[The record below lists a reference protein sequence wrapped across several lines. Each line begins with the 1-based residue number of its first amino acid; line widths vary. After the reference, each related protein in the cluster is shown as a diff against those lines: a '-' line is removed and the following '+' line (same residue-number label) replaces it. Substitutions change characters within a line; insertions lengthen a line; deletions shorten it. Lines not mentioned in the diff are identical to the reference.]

1 MQGLADGYFVIPST
15 VPNYLATNKAGEG
28 HAEHDAV
35 KEAVDNV
42 TQITNR
48 LLNAKGTQERGSLPP
63 RAGQDHVGLLRH
75 GAHGGGLAEGAPLIP
90 ELREEFWQNVR
101 VLGRGDE
108 TNQELEKAGRLADF
122 FELGELMCIDAL
134 QRNESCG
141 GHFREEYQTE
151 DGEALRNDDEYTYVS
166 AWQYTGDGAAP
177 LMHKEPLTFEYVKLA
192 TRSYK

>member
-1 MQGLADGYFVIPST
+1 VD
-15 VPNYLATNKAGEG
+15 
-28 HAEHDAV
+28 AEHDAV

-42 TQITNR
+42 H
-48 LLNAKGTQERGSLPP
+48 P
-63 RAGQDHVGLLRH
+63 DHQAAAQHQRH
-75 GAHGGGLAEGAPLIP
+75 KSVDHYHRELGKIIWDYCGMGRTAEGACRRRSTLIP

-101 VLGRGDE
+101 VLGRE
-108 TNQELEKAGRLADF
+108 TRLNQELEKAGRLVDY

-134 QRNESCG
+134 HRNESCG

-166 AWQYTGDGAAP
+166 AWQYTGDGSRP
-177 LMHKEPLTFEYVKLA
+177 LLHKEPLTFETVKLA